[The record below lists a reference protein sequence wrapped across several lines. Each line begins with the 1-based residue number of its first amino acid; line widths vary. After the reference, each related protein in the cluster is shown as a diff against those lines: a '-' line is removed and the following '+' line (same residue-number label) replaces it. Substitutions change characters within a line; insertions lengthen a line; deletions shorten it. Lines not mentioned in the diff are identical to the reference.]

1 VIVERVNRFLGWR
14 AVERVALRQAPLAR
28 RAKPKPPPAID
39 AGPARR
45 CHIPLDKVPIRPNI
59 RSSKRGSP
67 LRTTRRQFLLAASSL
82 ALAAGL
88 AGTGGLELFSHG
100 ALAQSVAEAELMQ
113 PGPLGD
119 EVLGDDKAPVTI
131 IEYASMTCPHCAHFA
146 LTTFPQLKEK
156 YIDTGKVKY
165 ILREFPFDPIA
176 AGAFMLARCAGG
188 KDKYYAMVDLLFRT
202 QATWAVEKPLA
213 PMLATVKQAG
223 FTQDTFSACLANQK
237 LLEGIE
243 AVRDRAA
250 KQFKVASTPTFFI
263 NGQMTVGALSFED
276 MQKLIDPLIKS

>member
-1 VIVERVNRFLGWR
+1 
-14 AVERVALRQAPLAR
+14 
-28 RAKPKPPPAID
+28 
-39 AGPARR
+39 
-45 CHIPLDKVPIRPNI
+45 
-59 RSSKRGSP
+59 

-82 ALAAGL
+82 ALAAAL
-88 AGTGGLELFSHG
+88 TSGGLELFSHG
-100 ALAQSVAEAELMQ
+100 AFAQTVAEADLMQ

-119 EVLGDDKAPVTI
+119 EVLGDEKAPVTI

-176 AGAFMLARCAGG
+176 AGAFMLARCAAGDKENAGG
-188 KDKYYAMVDLLFRT
+188 KDKYYAMIDLLFRT
-202 QATWAVEKPLA
+202 QATWAVDHPLQ

-223 FTQDTFSACLANQK
+223 FTEDTFKACLANQK
-237 LLEGIE
+237 VLDGIE
-243 AVRDRAA
+243 WVRNRAA
-250 KQFKVASTPTFFI
+250 DKFKVGSTPTFFI
-263 NGQMTVGALSFED
+263 NGQMQVGAMTFED

>member
-1 VIVERVNRFLGWR
+1 MASSEWGSGSRGPFYPLFATHSSPSSNER
-14 AVERVALRQAPLAR
+14 E
-28 RAKPKPPPAID
+28 PPP
-39 AGPARR
+39 RR
-45 CHIPLDKVPIRPNI
+45 TGAALPHSSRQGTDQAEHPPIR
-59 RSSKRGSP
+59 RGYA

-82 ALAAGL
+82 ALAAAL
-88 AGTGGLELFSHG
+88 TSTGGLELFSRG

-119 EVLGDDKAPVTI
+119 QVLGDEKAPVTV

-146 LTTFPQLKEK
+146 LTTFPELKEK

-188 KDKYYAMVDLLFRT
+188 KDKYYAMIDLLFRT
-202 QATWAVEKPLA
+202 QATWAVDKPLA

-223 FTQDTFSACLANQK
+223 FTEDSFKACLADQK
-237 LLEGIE
+237 VLDGIE
-243 AVRDRAA
+243 WVRDRAA
-250 KQFKVASTPTFFI
+250 KQFKVGSTPTFFI
-263 NGQMTVGALSFED
+263 NGQMTVGAISFEE

>member
-1 VIVERVNRFLGWR
+1 
-14 AVERVALRQAPLAR
+14 
-28 RAKPKPPPAID
+28 
-39 AGPARR
+39 
-45 CHIPLDKVPIRPNI
+45 
-59 RSSKRGSP
+59 

-82 ALAAGL
+82 ALAAAL
-88 AGTGGLELFSHG
+88 TGTGGLELFSHG

-223 FTQDTFSACLANQK
+223 FTEDSFKKCLGDQK
-237 LLEGIE
+237 LLDAIE

>member
-1 VIVERVNRFLGWR
+1 L
-14 AVERVALRQAPLAR
+14 P
-28 RAKPKPPPAID
+28 
-39 AGPARR
+39 
-45 CHIPLDKVPIRPNI
+45 
-59 RSSKRGSP
+59 
-67 LRTTRRQFLLAASSL
+67 TTRRQFLLAASSL
-82 ALAAGL
+82 ALAAAL
-88 AGTGGLELFSHG
+88 SGGGFELFSRG
-100 ALAQSVAEAELMQ
+100 ALAQSVAEVDLMQ

-119 EVLGDDKAPVTI
+119 EVLGDEKAQVTV

-202 QATWAVEKPLA
+202 QATWAVDKPLA

-223 FTQDTFSACLANQK
+223 FTEDTFKACLSNQK
-237 LLEGIE
+237 VLDGIE
-243 AVRDRAA
+243 WVRDRAA
-250 KQFKVASTPTFFI
+250 KQFKVSSTPTFFI
-263 NGQMTVGALSFED
+263 NGQMTVGAVSFED
-276 MQKLIDPLIKS
+276 LQKIIDPLIKS

>member
-1 VIVERVNRFLGWR
+1 
-14 AVERVALRQAPLAR
+14 
-28 RAKPKPPPAID
+28 
-39 AGPARR
+39 
-45 CHIPLDKVPIRPNI
+45 
-59 RSSKRGSP
+59 

-82 ALAAGL
+82 ALAAAL
-88 AGTGGLELFSHG
+88 SGGALELLSQG
-100 ALAQSVAEAELMQ
+100 ALAQTVAEAELMQ

-119 EVLGDDKAPVTI
+119 EVLGDEKAPVTI

-188 KDKYYAMVDLLFRT
+188 KEKYYAMVDLLFRT
-202 QATWAVEKPLA
+202 QATWAVDHPLQ

-223 FTQDTFSACLANQK
+223 FTEDKFKACLADQK
-237 LLEGIE
+237 VLDAIE
-243 AVRDRAA
+243 NVRDRA
-250 KQFKVASTPTFFI
+250 QKVFGVNSTPTFFI
-263 NGQMTVGALSFED
+263 NGQKSVGALSFED
-276 MQKLIDPLIKS
+276 MEKLIQPLLKS